1 MTYSL
6 TGSEPTTHK
15 GKGDATMKK
24 RVRDAKTQRRA
35 NEAVGRA
42 AVALGRL
49 YMATG
54 GKGRNWEKAVSK
66 LAEVIL

>member
-1 MTYSL
+1 
-6 TGSEPTTHK
+6 
-15 GKGDATMKK
+15 MKK